1 MNKNCPHIEHYKQQK
16 PSNME
21 NRHSV
26 KNVQKHRLKTEEK
39 CLRNKFIGQ
48 TKLRIVE
55 GKVSRKIQVY
65 I

>member
-1 MNKNCPHIEHYKQQK
+1 
-16 PSNME
+16 ME
-21 NRHSV
+21 NRRSV